1 MNSMPDFS
9 SLANHDTTSINKE
22 PARTWF
28 LPYSC
33 RCNALSGARILNGHT
48 PESAYAGIIS
58 EKSSRR
64 KILNG
69 DWSYIHSND
78 IDNNT
83 ENWRTTKVPDNN
95 NDAGVYKREFALPS
109 AWTGR
114 DVFIN
119 FDGVGGFFYV
129 YINDE
134 FAGASVDTFSPAEI
148 NITPLLKA
156 GKNTVTVKV
165 LKQNADKSE
174 GIFRDVYLL
183 ARTHEHIKDINIKTN
198 LDTIY
203 IEVFASKE
211 NGAATV
217 EIYDDNNQLLIRK
230 DSIIK
235 ESKASFEIKVENPI
249 NWIPEKPYLYT
260 VLIHGFNEVIP
271 QRVALRTITQNS
283 DDTFSINGRLV
294 ILKSIND
301 IFFESPCPL
310 NSILSELLL
319 LKMHNINCLQIHK
332 NNITVPLLNL
342 CDEIGFIV
350 NSTTESSCA
359 RRSDLSDLFLLKAAY
374 SPVSAKAHEMTF
386 TKQTYA
392 FTNHTDFTNLAEFDI
407 AYIIK
412 TPSQVFAQGILNI
425 NCAPHETV
433 CESIDFTFPE
443 FSFEEFFIEFKYKLK
458 KDTVWAHAGFPTGF
472 DQIKLP
478 VLQTIPETETTTSMP
493 PMSVHF
499 SEPNEKGIMTV
510 EGEDFTYCFDMAKGT
525 FTSIV
530 FNAVEMLK
538 NAPQFSIDKE
548 SVQQVHFCRVLSK
561 GSKYVTILAS
571 YCITTPKAATSV
583 NFSVLWAIYGSGEIG
598 VGVTV
603 EVPTETPTLSRF
615 GFDVMMPADKN
626 FIRYYGYGP
635 FSSYYNMKKHCA
647 KGIYK
652 NNVAERSSNHFG
664 VQWAIVHDFQG
675 RGIMFK
681 GMPEFQL
688 GLLDDTLKIDYKQTD
703 IEDKQFLYSFTF
715 KPIFTGSTDILRE
728 SRTLPGITEV

>member
-1 MNSMPDFS
+1 MNDIPNNID
-9 SLANHDTTSINKE
+9 INKE
-22 PARTWF
+22 PTRTWF

-64 KILNG
+64 KLLNG
-69 DWSYIHSND
+69 DWTFIPFKDESDEKLQTITVPG
-78 IDNNT
+78 NNA
-83 ENWRTTKVPDNN
+83 
-95 NDAGVYKREFALPS
+95 AGVYTRTFSLPA

-119 FDGVGGFFYV
+119 FDGVGGFFKV

-134 FAGASVDTFSPAEI
+134 FAGASKATFSPAEFH
-148 NITPLLKA
+148 ITPLLKA
-156 GKNTVTVKV
+156 GENTVKV
-165 LKQNADKSE
+165 EILNNYDKIE

-183 ARTHEHIKDINIKTN
+183 ARTHEHIKDINIKTT
-198 LDTIY
+198 LDTIS
-203 IEVFASKE
+203 IEVFSTKE

-217 EIYDDNNQLLIRK
+217 ELYDDNNQLLIRK

-235 ESKASFEIKVENPI
+235 ESKAYFKIKVENPI
-249 NWIPEKPYLYT
+249 NWTPEKPYLYT
-260 VLIHGFNEVIP
+260 ALIHGFNEVIP
-271 QRVALRTITQNS
+271 QRVALRTITQNN
-283 DDTFSINGRLV
+283 DDNFFVNGSP
-294 ILKSIND
+294 ISTKTIND
-301 IFFESPCPL
+301 IFFESPCTL

-319 LKMHNINCLQIHK
+319 LKMHNINCLQIHR
-332 NNITVPLLNL
+332 NNITAPLLNL

-350 NSTTESSCA
+350 NSTTESPCA
-359 RRSDLSDLFLLKAAY
+359 RRNDISELAVLSAAY

-392 FTNHTDFTNLAEFDI
+392 FTNNTDFTNLEEFDI

-412 TPSQVFAQGILNI
+412 TPSQVFAQGVLNI

-478 VLQTIPETETTTSMP
+478 VLQTIPETETTSSMP
-493 PMSVHF
+493 PMSIYF
-499 SEPNEKGIMTV
+499 SEPNERGIMTV
-510 EGEDFTYCFDMAKGT
+510 EGEDFTYCFDMTKGT
-525 FTSIV
+525 FTSII

-538 NAPQFSIDKE
+538 VAPQFSIDKE
-548 SVQQVHFCRVLSK
+548 SVQQAHFCRVLSK
-561 GSKYVTILAS
+561 GSKYVTVLAS
-571 YCITTPKAATSV
+571 YSINTPKAEASV

-598 VGVTV
+598 VGVTI
-603 EVPTETPTLSRF
+603 EVSTETPALSRF
-615 GFDVMMPADKN
+615 GFDIMMPADKN
-626 FIRYYGYGP
+626 FIRYYGFGP
-635 FSSYYNMKKHCA
+635 FSSYYNLKNHCK
-647 KGIYK
+647 KGIYQA
-652 NNVAERSSNHFG
+652 NVVGRTSNHFG

-675 RGIMFK
+675 RGMMFK

-688 GLLDDTLKIDYKQTD
+688 GIQDETIKIDYKKTD

-715 KPIFTGSTDILRE
+715 KPLFTDCTDILRE

>member
-1 MNSMPDFS
+1 MNNIPNNID
-9 SLANHDTTSINKE
+9 INKE

-64 KILNG
+64 KLLNG
-69 DWSYIHSND
+69 DWLYIPCNE
-78 IDNNT
+78 
-83 ENWRTTKVPDNN
+83 ENIENPQTINVPGNS
-95 NDAGVYKREFALPS
+95 DAGVFEREFSLPS

-114 DVFIN
+114 DVFII
-119 FDGVGGFFYV
+119 FDGVGGFFKV
-129 YINDE
+129 YINNE
-134 FAGASVDTFSPAEI
+134 FAGASEASFSPTEFD
-148 NITPLLKA
+148 ITPLLKA
-156 GKNTVTVKV
+156 GKNTVKV
-165 LKQNADKSE
+165 EIINNGLNKIG

-183 ARTHEHIKDINIKTN
+183 ARTHEHIKDISIKTN
-198 LDTIY
+198 LDTIS
-203 IEVFASKE
+203 IEVFSTKE

-217 EIYDDNNQLLIRK
+217 ELYDDNNQLLIRK

-249 NWIPEKPYLYT
+249 NWTPEKPYLYT
-260 VLIHGFNEVIP
+260 ALIHGFNEVIP

-283 DDTFSINGRLV
+283 DDTFSINGRSV
-294 ILKSIND
+294 ISKSIND

-332 NNITVPLLNL
+332 NNLTAALLNL
-342 CDEIGFIV
+342 CDEVGFIV
-350 NSTTESSCA
+350 NATTETTCA
-359 RRSDLSDLFLLKAAY
+359 RRSDLSDLSLLKAAY
-374 SPVSAKAHEMTF
+374 SPVSAKAYEMTF

-392 FTNHTDFTNLAEFDI
+392 FTNHTDFTNLEEFDI

-412 TPSQVFAQGILNI
+412 TPSQVFAQGVLNI

-458 KDTVWAHAGFPTGF
+458 KDTVWAHAGFPAGF

-493 PMSVHF
+493 PMSIYF

-510 EGEDFTYCFDMAKGT
+510 EGEDFTYCFDMTNGT
-525 FTSIV
+525 FTSII
-530 FNAVEMLK
+530 FNAIELLK
-538 NAPQFSIDKE
+538 AAPQFSIDKE
-548 SVQQVHFCRVLSK
+548 SVQQAHFCRVLSK

-571 YCITTPKAATSV
+571 YSINTPKAEASV

-598 VGVTV
+598 VGVTA
-603 EVPTETPTLSRF
+603 EIPTEITALSRF
-615 GFDVMMPADKN
+615 GLDIMMPADKN

-635 FSSYYNMKKHCA
+635 FSSYYNLKNHCT
-647 KGIYK
+647 KNIYK
-652 NNVAERSSNHFG
+652 SNVAERTSNHFG

-675 RGIMFK
+675 RGLMFK

-688 GLLDDTLKIDYKQTD
+688 GIQDDMIKIDYKKTD

-715 KPIFTGSTDILRE
+715 KPLFTDCTDILRE